1 MATGKLHKKFPK
13 VLKAVWFWVGN
24 DVENDLEIAMLLKNA
39 TPKTEIFWGLE
50 IRMQRF
56 FRFLSWG

>member
-1 MATGKLHKKFPK
+1 M
-13 VLKAVWFWVGN
+13 GN

-39 TPKTEIFWGLE
+39 TPKTEIFWGPE

-56 FRFLSWG
+56 FRFLSWGLGPKTDILM

>member
-39 TPKTEIFWGLE
+39 TPKTEIFWGPE

-56 FRFLSWG
+56 F